1 MNKRYLIWFYL
12 TPICLYCSKEISE
25 KEIEEYEKFG
35 ENRDKLNKKDIL
47 TEDNGKW
54 KQNNLKIR
62 RKTWLK
68 YEKLEK
74 LITLEKENEN
84 KIILK

>member
-1 MNKRYLIWFYL
+1 MMNGWTNYGWTNYGWTCPKCGRTYSPI

-47 TEDNGKW
+47 TEDNG
-54 KQNNLKIR
+54 
-62 RKTWLK
+62 
-68 YEKLEK
+68 
-74 LITLEKENEN
+74 
-84 KIILK
+84 